1 MPPISPERDQQFRRM
16 RDLARD
22 IFASALKSASIESA
36 FARNVHCERRVLRI
50 GDDLHNLDSYQ
61 RVFVVS
67 FGKAAHTMAAALEAQ
82 LGSGLEGIVASS
94 VEPASQVRG
103 FRYFRGGHP
112 TPTAESIHAAD
123 AILKSLTSL
132 DAASLAIFMISGGGS
147 SIVEKPVATVK
158 DTKKDT
164 LKDDGIS
171 LPDLAA
177 TYRTLVHSGAPI
189 AEINAIRKHLSSVKG
204 GRLAQA
210 AYPAQ
215 QVSIL
220 VSDVPDDTPDA
231 LASGPTMPDS
241 TSIHDCERIAAKYNL
256 IDQFPKSVADLF
268 REHALDE
275 TPKSDDPAF
284 IRARWWTVLSNKV
297 AIDEAAVAA
306 TRAGFA
312 VEVDNSC
319 DDWPYDKA
327 AAYLLNRLRELRRT
341 VSRVCLISGGEVTV
355 AVRNGGIGGR
365 NQQFALACAEQ
376 ISGHDITVLSAG
388 TDGIDGNSPAA
399 GAVVDGSTIFRA
411 GSGRADARAGAEAVR
426 HALSSFNAYP
436 LFDGLGDAVITG
448 PTGNNLRDL
457 RILLAY

>member
-1 MPPISPERDQQFRRM
+1 MPDISPARDQQFRRM
-16 RDLARD
+16 RDVARE
-22 IFASALKSASIESA
+22 IFTAALKNASIENA
-36 FARNVHCERRVLRI
+36 FARNLHCERRVLRI
-50 GDDLHNLDSYQ
+50 GDDLHDLDTYN

-67 FGKAAHTMAAALEAQ
+67 IGKAAHTMAAALEAQ
-82 LGSGLEGIVASS
+82 VGSSLEGIVASS
-94 VEPASQVRG
+94 VEPASLVGPSQVRG

-112 TPTAESIHAAD
+112 TPTTESIQAAAD
-123 AILKSLTSL
+123 LKSLASL
-132 DAASLAIFMISGGGS
+132 DSTSLAIFMISGGGS
-147 SIVEKPVATVK
+147 SIVEKPVY
-158 DTKKDT
+158 DE
-164 LKDDGIS
+164 IS
-171 LPDLAA
+171 LPDLAT
-177 TYRTLVHSGAPI
+177 TYQTLVHSGAPI
-189 AEINAIRKHLSSVKG
+189 AEINAIRKHLSAVKG

-241 TSIHDCERIAAKYNL
+241 TSIHDCERIAAKYDL
-256 IDQFPKSVADLF
+256 IDQLPKSVADLF
-268 REHALDE
+268 RQHALDE

-284 IRARWWTVLSNKV
+284 VRARWWTVLSNKV

-319 DDWPYDKA
+319 DDWPYDQA
-327 AAYLLNRLRELRRT
+327 AAYLLNRLRELRRN

-355 AVRNGGIGGR
+355 TVRNGGIGGR

-376 ISGHDITVLSAG
+376 IAGLDITILSAG
-388 TDGIDGNSPAA
+388 TDGIDGNSSAA
-399 GAVVDGSTIFRA
+399 GAVVDGSTIV
-411 GSGRADARAGAEAVR
+411 RADARADALVAGVEAVR
-426 HALSSFNAYP
+426 HALNAFNAYP
-436 LFDGLGDAVITG
+436 LLDALADTVVTG
-448 PTGNNLRDL
+448 HTGNNLRDL

>member
-1 MPPISPERDQQFRRM
+1 MFDLTPEREHQFRLM
-16 RDLARD
+16 RDTARE
-22 IFASALKSASIESA
+22 IFTSALSNASIENA
-36 FARNVHCERRVLRI
+36 FARKVHCERRVLRI
-50 GDDLHNLDSYQ
+50 GDDLYDLDSYN

-67 FGKAAHTMAAALEAQ
+67 IGKAAHTMAAALEAQ

-94 VEPASQVRG
+94 VDPVSLVRG

-132 DAASLAIFMISGGGS
+132 DSTALAIFMVSGGGS
-147 SIVEKPVATVK
+147 SIVEMPV
-158 DTKKDT
+158 
-164 LKDDGIS
+164 DDEIS

-189 AEINAIRKHLSSVKG
+189 AEINAIRKHLSAVKG

-231 LASGPTMPDS
+231 LASGPTTPDS
-241 TSIHDCERIAAKYNL
+241 TSVHDCERIAAKYNL
-256 IDQFPKSVADLF
+256 VDQFPSSVADLF
-268 REHALDE
+268 RQHVLDE

-284 IRARWWTVLSNKV
+284 VRARWWTVLSNKV
-297 AIDEAAVAA
+297 AVDEAAAAA

-327 AAYLLNRLRELRRT
+327 AAYLLNRLRELRSK

-365 NQQFALACAEQ
+365 NQQFALACAEP

-399 GAVVDGSTIFRA
+399 GGVVDGSALTRA
-411 GSGRADARAGAEAVR
+411 IDRTGGLEVVR
-426 HALSSFNAYP
+426 QALSTFNTYP
-436 LFDGLGDAVITG
+436 LLDALGDTIITG

>member
-1 MPPISPERDQQFRRM
+1 MPPISPARDEQFRRM
-16 RDLARD
+16 SDVARE
-22 IFASALKSASIESA
+22 IFTSVLKNASIENA

-50 GDDLHNLDSYQ
+50 GDDLHHLDSYQ

-67 FGKAAHTMAAALEAQ
+67 IGKAAHTMAAALEAQ
-82 LGSGLEGIVASS
+82 VGSGLEGIVASS

-147 SIVEKPVATVK
+147 SIVEKPVVTMN
-158 DTKKDT
+158 
-164 LKDDGIS
+164 DDEIS

-204 GRLAQA
+204 GRVAQA

-241 TSIHDCERIAAKYNL
+241 TSIHDCDRIAAKYNL
-256 IDQFPKSVADLF
+256 IDQFPKSVAELF
-268 REHALDE
+268 RQHALAE

-284 IRARWWTVLSNKV
+284 VRARWWTVLSNKV

-341 VSRVCLISGGEVTV
+341 VSHVCLISGGEVTV

-365 NQQFALACAEQ
+365 NQQFVLSCAEQ
-376 ISGHDITVLSAG
+376 ISGEDVTVLSAG

-399 GAVVDGSTIFRA
+399 GAVVDGSTIFRT
-411 GSGRADARAGAEAVR
+411 GSGGGDARAGGAEAVR
-426 HALSSFNAYP
+426 QALSGFNAYP
-436 LFDGLGDAVITG
+436 LFDALGDTVITG

>member
-1 MPPISPERDQQFRRM
+1 MAEVDSERDQQFRHM
-16 RDLARD
+16 RGVAHE
-22 IFASALKSASIESA
+22 IFTSALRNASIESA

-50 GDDLHNLDSYQ
+50 GEDLHDLDSYS
-61 RVFVVS
+61 RIFVVS
-67 FGKAAHTMAAALEAQ
+67 IGKAAHTMVAALEAQ
-82 LGSGLEGIVASS
+82 AGSNLEGIVASS
-94 VEPASQVRG
+94 VDLASQLRG

-112 TPTAESIHAAD
+112 TPTAESIQAAA

-132 DAASLAIFMISGGGS
+132 DSASLVIFMISGGGS
-147 SIVEKPVATVK
+147 SIVEKPV
-158 DTKKDT
+158 
-164 LKDDGIS
+164 DDEIS
-171 LPDLAA
+171 LDDIAA
-177 TYRTLVHSGAPI
+177 TYRVLVHSGAPI
-189 AEINAIRKHLSSVKG
+189 AEINAIRKHISAVKG

-256 IDQFPKSVADLF
+256 IEQFPEPVASLF
-268 REHALDE
+268 RQHAVEE

-284 IRARWWTVLSNKV
+284 VRARWWTVLSNKV
-297 AIDEAAVAA
+297 AIDEAAIAA

-319 DDWPYDKA
+319 DDWPYEKA
-327 AAYLLNRLRELRRT
+327 AVYLLKRLREMRK
-341 VSRVCLISGGEVTV
+341 VSRVCLLSGGEVTV
-355 AVRNGGIGGR
+355 TVRNGGIGGR

-376 ISGHDITVLSAG
+376 IVGQNITVLSAG

-399 GAVVDGSTIFRA
+399 GAVVDGTTVSRA
-411 GSGRADARAGAEAVR
+411 GDFAHDPAGEGDPLAK
-426 HALSSFNAYP
+426 ALAGFNAYP
-436 LFDGLGDAVITG
+436 LLNKLGDAVITG

>member
-16 RDLARD
+16 RDTARD
-22 IFASALKSASIESA
+22 IFSSALKNASIESG

-67 FGKAAHTMAAALEAQ
+67 IGKAAHTMAAALEAQ

-147 SIVEKPVATVK
+147 SIVEKPVVA
-158 DTKKDT
+158 KKDT
-164 LKDDGIS
+164 LKDDDIS
-171 LPDLAA
+171 LPDLAV
-177 TYRTLVHSGAPI
+177 TYRTLVNSGAPI

-268 REHALDE
+268 RQHALDE
-275 TPKSDDPAF
+275 TPKSDDPSF
-284 IRARWWTVLSNKV
+284 VRARWWTVLSNKV

-327 AAYLLNRLRELRRT
+327 AAYLLNRLRELHRT

-365 NQQFALACAEQ
+365 NQQFALACAEP
-376 ISGHDITVLSAG
+376 IAGHDTTVLSAG

-399 GAVVDGSTIFRA
+399 GAVVDGSTIARA
-411 GSGRADARAGAEAVR
+411 GSAEAVR
-426 HALSSFNAYP
+426 HALSGFNAYP
-436 LFDGLGDAVITG
+436 LFDALGDTVITG